1 MLPFR
6 ILHVVGVIAWIGGG
20 TVAAL
25 AMALLASEAIELRL
39 TAARALRTAVLWVVT
54 PGMLVGLGAGLV
66 MLLSD
71 WALLYA
77 KAPWMHAKLTVGL
90 IATGF
95 SGVLSGR
102 LRRASTDTGALA
114 PGAFRT
120 AALVL
125 ALSAVANVSFV
136 FLRFGQR

>member
-1 MLPFR
+1 MLTLR
-6 ILHVVGVIAWIGGG
+6 ILHVLGIIAWTGGG
-20 TVAAL
+20 AVAAFS
-25 AMALLASEAIELRL
+25 MALLATEANETRL
-39 TAARALRTAVLWVVT
+39 AAARALRKAVLYVVT

-66 MLLSD
+66 MLIND
-71 WALLYA
+71 WAVLYA

-102 LRRASTDTGALA
+102 LRRGSSDAAALT

-120 AALVL
+120 AGLVL
-125 ALSAVANVSFV
+125 ILSAVANVSFV

>member
-1 MLPFR
+1 MLTLR
-6 ILHVVGVIAWIGGG
+6 ILHVLGIIAWTGGG
-20 TVAAL
+20 AVAAFS
-25 AMALLASEAIELRL
+25 MALLATEANETRL
-39 TAARALRTAVLWVVT
+39 AAARALRKAVLYVVT
-54 PGMLVGLGAGLV
+54 PGMLVGLGAGLA
-66 MLLSD
+66 MLIND
-71 WALLYA
+71 WAVLYA

-102 LRRASTDTGALA
+102 LRRGSSDAAALT

-120 AALVL
+120 AGLVL
-125 ALSAVANVSFV
+125 ILSAVANVSFV

>member
-1 MLPFR
+1 MLAFR

-20 TVAAL
+20 AVAAF
-25 AMALLASEAIELRL
+25 AMALLATEANETRL
-39 TAARALRTAVLWVVT
+39 AAARALRRAVLWVVT
-54 PGMLVGLGAGLV
+54 PGMLVGLAGGLV

-71 WALLYA
+71 WSLLYA

-102 LRRASTDTGALA
+102 LRRASTDAGVLT

-120 AALVL
+120 AGLVL
-125 ALSAVANVSFV
+125 VLSAVANVCFV
-136 FLRFGQR
+136 FLRFGQH